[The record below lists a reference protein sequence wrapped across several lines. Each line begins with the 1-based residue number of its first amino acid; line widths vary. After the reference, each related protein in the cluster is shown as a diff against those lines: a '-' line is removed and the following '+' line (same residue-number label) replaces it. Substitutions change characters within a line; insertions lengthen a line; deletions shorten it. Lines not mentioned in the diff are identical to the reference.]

1 MSRLR
6 LSAVALGALA
16 VAAVA
21 LLLPPSAAA
30 ERGGW
35 EFLGSRMVN
44 DRLDRDE
51 IEVTASK
58 GDFKALKLVVKRSA
72 VHFLDMKVHF
82 GSGGTQDVEIRQV
95 IPAGGETRVIDLRG
109 GDRFVKK
116 VVFWYEAN
124 SLRKGKKAE
133 IHLWGLR

>member
-6 LSAVALGALA
+6 LSALALGVVAV
-16 VAAVA
+16 VAAA
-21 LLLPPSAAA
+21 LLLPPPASA

-51 IEVTASK
+51 IDVTASK
-58 GDFKALKLVVKRSA
+58 GDFKAIKLTVKRRP
-72 VHFLDMKVHF
+72 VHFLDVKVHF

-124 SLRKGKKAE
+124 SLGKGKRSE
-133 IHLWGLR
+133 VHLWGLR